1 MSWMAKI
8 TTSLEERLGLW
19 WHPATWLGHSLVMAA
34 MVLLA
39 GDMGFWVV
47 AFYYTTREAGQ
58 FGGAA
63 PWWDSVMDVL
73 APVAVGLLLNV
84 AL

>member
-19 WHPATWLGHSLVMAA
+19 
-34 MVLLA
+34 
-39 GDMGFWVV
+39 GFWVV